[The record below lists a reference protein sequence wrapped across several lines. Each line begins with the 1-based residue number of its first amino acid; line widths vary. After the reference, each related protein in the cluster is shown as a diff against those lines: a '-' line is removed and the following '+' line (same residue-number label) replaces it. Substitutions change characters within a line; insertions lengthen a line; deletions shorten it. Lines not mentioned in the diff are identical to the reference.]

1 MTDFVPFS
9 QRGSEW
15 SDIEPIDQYDGGAAP
30 ISPIAYSNECK
41 WQFYLIANTFQ

>member
-41 WQFYLIANTFQ
+41 C